1 VAAMAE
7 VAMATAEAAMATA
20 EAAMATV
27 EVATATVEA
36 AMVEVAMEEM
46 QQQPADTCPR
56 MHVNGTIVRL
66 KRNSDS
72 PKRSCTFPTT

>member
-1 VAAMAE
+1 
-7 VAMATAEAAMATA
+7 MATA

-36 AMVEVAMEEM
+36 EMVEVATEEM

-56 MHVNGTIVRL
+56 MHVNGTIVHL

-72 PKRSCTFPTT
+72 PKRSCSCPTT